1 MTAADVPPPIRRILV
16 ALDASGASLSALD
29 AAARLAEQMEA
40 ELLGL
45 FVEDVNLLRLA
56 GLPFAREVGLTLAHA
71 RPLASA
77 DMERA
82 LRAQAVRA
90 QQALEQAATRLS
102 VRCSFRVVRG
112 QVTEELLAAAEEVD
126 LVAIG
131 LSGQTLSRARP
142 GTTAGAMAAG
152 TTRPMLFLPRD
163 ATIRPPVMV
172 IYNGSAAGER
182 ALALAVRLAQA
193 EQWPLTVWIA
203 GKDEKQRKKLQGE
216 AERALEDSEL
226 TATLRAWRDHDLTEL
241 LREVYRDR
249 GATLVLPT
257 GIASIEREQLTQV
270 LEQAGG
276 AVLLVC

>member
-1 MTAADVPPPIRRILV
+1 MTAADAPAPIRRILV
-16 ALDASGASLSALD
+16 ALDASGASLAALD
-29 AAARLAEQMEA
+29 AAARLAVQMEA

-82 LRAQAVRA
+82 LRAQALRA
-90 QQALEQAATRLS
+90 QQALEQAAARLS

-112 QVTEELLAAAEEVD
+112 QVTEELLAAAEDAD

-131 LSGQTLSRARP
+131 LSRQTISRARP
-142 GTTAGAMAAG
+142 GTTAAAMAAG
-152 TTRPMLFLPRD
+152 TTRPTLMLPRG
-163 ATIRPPVMV
+163 AAVRPPVMV
-172 IYNGSAAGER
+172 IYIGSAAGER
-182 ALALAVRLAQA
+182 ALALAMLLAQA

-203 GKDEKQRKKLQGE
+203 GKDEKQRKKLQAE
-216 AERALEDSEL
+216 AEQALEGSEL
-226 TATLRAWRDHDLTEL
+226 TATLRAWPDHDLTGL
-241 LREVYRDR
+241 LREVYRDH
-249 GATLVLPT
+249 GGTLVLPT
-257 GIASIEREQLTQV
+257 GIASNERERLTQV

>member
-1 MTAADVPPPIRRILV
+1 
-16 ALDASGASLSALD
+16 
-29 AAARLAEQMEA
+29 
-40 ELLGL
+40 
-45 FVEDVNLLRLA
+45 
-56 GLPFAREVGLTLAHA
+56 
-71 RPLASA
+71 
-77 DMERA
+77 
-82 LRAQAVRA
+82 
-90 QQALEQAATRLS
+90 
-102 VRCSFRVVRG
+102 
-112 QVTEELLAAAEEVD
+112 
-126 LVAIG
+126 
-131 LSGQTLSRARP
+131 
-142 GTTAGAMAAG
+142 
-152 TTRPMLFLPRD
+152 
-163 ATIRPPVMV
+163 MV

-226 TATLRAWRDHDLTEL
+226 TATLRPWRDHDLTEL

-257 GIASIEREQLTQV
+257 DIANTEREQLTQV